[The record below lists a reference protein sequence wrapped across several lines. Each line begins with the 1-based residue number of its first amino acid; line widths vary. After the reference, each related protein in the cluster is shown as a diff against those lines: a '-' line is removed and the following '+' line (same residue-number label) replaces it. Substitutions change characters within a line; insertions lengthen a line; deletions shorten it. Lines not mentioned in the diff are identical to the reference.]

1 MKIILC
7 YCQCY
12 EAHVM
17 LLQAP
22 NDRQL
27 AGCDFGGLEDEATPA
42 RTLRYP
48 YYHTSKYCAKVLNT
62 IICPRII
69 PKVSCL
75 RYK

>member
-27 AGCDFGGLEDEATPA
+27 AGCDFGGLEGAVTQA
-42 RTLRYP
+42 RT
-48 YYHTSKYCAKVLNT
+48 
-62 IICPRII
+62 
-69 PKVSCL
+69 PK
-75 RYK
+75 